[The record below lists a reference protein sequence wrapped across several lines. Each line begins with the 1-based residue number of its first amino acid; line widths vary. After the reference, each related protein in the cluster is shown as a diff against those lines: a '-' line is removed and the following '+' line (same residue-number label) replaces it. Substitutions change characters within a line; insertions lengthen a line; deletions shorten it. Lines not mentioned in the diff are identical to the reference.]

1 MINSLNVQ
9 QTVIQERRQRLSQC
23 LDSLFGVLVGEDKA
37 AKLQA
42 NRDCLFAADQL
53 VESLPTS
60 LIPAWLSELQAWCR
74 WYKDNFTAIDAN
86 AILFNHLN
94 LIHYEHFI
102 RPTTQNSEHT
112 HSNHTDFS
120 SLYKFFQKGI

>member
-1 MINSLNVQ
+1 VS
-9 QTVIQERRQRLSQC
+9 
-23 LDSLFGVLVGEDKA
+23 EDKS

-42 NRDCLFAADQL
+42 NHDCLFAADQL

-60 LIPAWLSELQAWCR
+60 LIPTWLSELQAWCR

-94 LIHYEHFI
+94 IIHHEHFL
-102 RPTTQNSEHT
+102 NSDEKQEAT
-112 HSNHTDFS
+112 HSSDFS
-120 SLYKFFQKGI
+120 GLYKLFQKGI